1 MRASEP
7 QLGRYWSERSK
18 FCGSVPTH
26 DNCGQLG
33 WGARNSKCAP
43 ATASRKAWWITRRG
57 RRDVQSG
64 CQTQNDRMLNP
75 PVFDILTG

>member
-1 MRASEP
+1 M
-7 QLGRYWSERSK
+7 
-18 FCGSVPTH
+18 
-26 DNCGQLG
+26 
-33 WGARNSKCAP
+33 
-43 ATASRKAWWITRRG
+43 TRRG